1 MYVAIEV
8 ARTFFAKAIHRD
20 LVVSLHELL
29 PSVYGIDISLKHGK
43 GEITIVLSYQIL
55 DCSD

>member
-20 LVVSLHELL
+20 LVVSLHELI
-29 PSVYGIDISLKHGK
+29 PSFYGIGISLKIILFLHN
-43 GEITIVLSYQIL
+43 ITLIS
-55 DCSD
+55 